1 MSLTDSVI
9 TDSLGYSLERNRI
22 EGLQILNW
30 TELDTKS
37 ANTARVLAMDAV
49 ENAGHGHPGTAMAL
63 APVAHLLFQKVMNHS
78 PKNSDWF
85 ARDRFILSC
94 GHASMLLYAQLYLT
108 GYGLE
113 IEDLK
118 NFRKHNSLTP
128 GHPEYRHTNGVEM
141 TTGPLGQGLSS
152 AVGMAIAS
160 RYWRNYFDPKT
171 SKHQS
176 IFDNYIYVIAS
187 DGDLQEGVTSEASSI
202 AGHLNLSNLIVIY
215 DDNKISIDGQTNLA
229 FTEDVEKRYE
239 AYGWDTH
246 CVELDSSGS
255 VNIQNLIQAIDK
267 SKKSDKPSFIRL
279 KTIIAWPSPNAQ
291 NTAASHGAPLGKE
304 EVSLTKKSLGFNSEE
319 SFTVSKEVLDYTR
332 SVIETGE
339 EKYKKWL
346 EDFQSWSLNNPELS
360 KEFNRL
366 KNNELPSDLEIG
378 LPTFEAGSSVASRKS
393 GGTVLNYLSEK
404 LIELIGGSADL
415 AESNGVALKNA
426 AVMQKPELNIANSS
440 IGGKYLHFGIREHAM
455 ASIMNGLALYG
466 FARPFGA
473 TFLIFSDYQKP
484 AIRLASLMQLPV
496 IYVWSHDSIG
506 LGEDGP
512 THQPV
517 EQLWSLR
524 SIPGFNVV
532 RPCDAN
538 EVSQAWL
545 KIIKDNKPA
554 GIVLT
559 RQNIPTLDRK
569 IYSSEKGVLKG
580 AYILSDAKN
589 NKPELILIAT
599 GSEVQLAID
608 AQIQLEDSQIST
620 RVVSMPCV
628 EWFLDQD
635 KKYQDEV
642 LPEMI
647 KNRIA
652 IEAGSTVGWY
662 RFVGSAGEVIGLD
675 QYGASSKPDILFK
688 EYGISVENIVA
699 TAKKLINKN

>member
-1 MSLTDSVI
+1 MSLLDSVI
-9 TDSLGYSLERNRI
+9 TDSLGCSLERNRI
-22 EGLQILNW
+22 KGLQILNW

-94 GHASMLLYAQLYLT
+94 GHASMLLYSQLYLT

-128 GHPEYRHTNGVEM
+128 GHPEFGHTNGVEM

-160 RYWRNYFDPKT
+160 RYWRNYFDSKT
-171 SKHQS
+171 AKNQS

-229 FTEDVEKRYE
+229 FTEDVEKRYQ

-246 CVELDSSGS
+246 LVELDSSGNVS
-255 VNIQNLIQAIDK
+255 IQKLIDAIEK

-291 NTAASHGAPLGKE
+291 NTAASHGAPLGKD
-304 EVSLTKKSLGFNSEE
+304 EVILTKESLGFNPTET
-319 SFTVSKEVLDYTR
+319 FAVSKEVLDYTR
-332 SVIETGE
+332 SVVQTGE

-346 EDFQSWSLNNPELS
+346 EKFKEWSSKNPELS
-360 KEFNRL
+360 KEFDRL
-366 KNNELPSDLEIG
+366 QSQELPKDLEQG
-378 LPTFEAGSSVASRKS
+378 LPKFESGSSIASRKS
-393 GGTVLNYLSEK
+393 GGTVLNFFSEK
-404 LIELIGGSADL
+404 MIELIGGSADL

-426 AVMQKPELNIANSS
+426 LIMQKPELNISNSS

-524 SIPGFNVV
+524 SIPGFSVV

-545 KIIKDNKPA
+545 KIIKDRKPA

-569 IYSSEKGVLKG
+569 IYASELGTSKG
-580 AYILSDAKN
+580 AYILSEAKN
-589 NKPELILIAT
+589 AKPEVILIAT
-599 GSEVQLAID
+599 GSEVQMALE
-608 AQIQLEDSQIST
+608 AQQQLENENVST

-635 KKYQDEV
+635 HKYQNEV
-642 LPEMI
+642 LPENL
-647 KNRIA
+647 KKRIA
-652 IEAGSTVGWY
+652 IEAGSTIGWY
-662 RFVGSAGEVIGLD
+662 RFVGTDGAVIGLD
-675 QYGASSKPDILFK
+675 HYGASSKPDILFK
-688 EYGISVENIVA
+688 EYGITVENIVA
-699 TAKKLINKN
+699 TAKKLIN

>member
-1 MSLTDSVI
+1 LDSVI
-9 TDSLGYSLERNRI
+9 TDSLGCSLERNRI
-22 EGLQILNW
+22 KGLQILNW

-94 GHASMLLYAQLYLT
+94 GHASMLLYSQLYLT

-128 GHPEYRHTNGVEM
+128 GHPEFGHTNGVEM

-160 RYWRNYFDPKT
+160 RYWRNYFDSKT
-171 SKHQS
+171 AKNQS

-229 FTEDVEKRYE
+229 FTEDVEKRYQ

-246 CVELDSSGS
+246 LVELDSSGNVS
-255 VNIQNLIQAIDK
+255 IQKLIDAIEK

-291 NTAASHGAPLGKE
+291 NTAASHGAPLGKD
-304 EVSLTKKSLGFNSEE
+304 EVILTKESLGFNPTET
-319 SFTVSKEVLDYTR
+319 FAVSKEVLDYTR
-332 SVIETGE
+332 SVVQTGE

-346 EDFQSWSLNNPELS
+346 EKFKEWSSKNPELS
-360 KEFNRL
+360 KEFDRL
-366 KNNELPSDLEIG
+366 QSQELPKDLEQG
-378 LPTFEAGSSVASRKS
+378 LPKFESGSSIASRKS
-393 GGTVLNYLSEK
+393 GGTVLNFFSEK
-404 LIELIGGSADL
+404 MIELIGGSADL

-426 AVMQKPELNIANSS
+426 LIMQKPELNISNSS

-545 KIIKDNKPA
+545 KIIKDRKPA

-569 IYSSEKGVLKG
+569 IYASELGTSKG
-580 AYILSDAKN
+580 AYILSEAKN
-589 NKPELILIAT
+589 AKPEVILIAT
-599 GSEVQLAID
+599 GSEVQMALE
-608 AQIQLEDSQIST
+608 AQKQLENENVST

-635 KKYQDEV
+635 HKYQNEV
-642 LPEMI
+642 LPENL
-647 KNRIA
+647 KKRIA
-652 IEAGSTVGWY
+652 IEAGSTIGWY
-662 RFVGSAGEVIGLD
+662 RFVGTDGAVIGLD
-675 QYGASSKPDILFK
+675 HYGASSKPDILFK
-688 EYGISVENIVA
+688 EYGITVENIVA
-699 TAKKLINKN
+699 TAKKLIN

>member
-1 MSLTDSVI
+1 MSLLDSVI

-22 EGLQILNW
+22 KGLQILNW

-94 GHASMLLYAQLYLT
+94 GHASMLLYSQLYLT

-128 GHPEYRHTNGVEM
+128 GHPEFGHTNGVEM

-160 RYWRNYFDPKT
+160 RYWRNYFDSKT
-171 SKHQS
+171 AKNQS

-229 FTEDVEKRYE
+229 FTEDVEKRYQ

-246 CVELDSSGS
+246 LVELDSSGNVS
-255 VNIQNLIQAIDK
+255 IQKLIDAIEK

-291 NTAASHGAPLGKE
+291 NTAASHGAPLGKD
-304 EVSLTKKSLGFNSEE
+304 EVILTKESLGFNPTET
-319 SFTVSKEVLDYTR
+319 FAVSKEVLDYTR
-332 SVIETGE
+332 SVVQTGE

-346 EDFQSWSLNNPELS
+346 EKFKEWSSKNPELS
-360 KEFNRL
+360 KEFDRL
-366 KNNELPSDLEIG
+366 QSQELPKDLEQG
-378 LPTFEAGSSVASRKS
+378 LPKFESGSSIASRKS
-393 GGTVLNYLSEK
+393 GGTVLNFFSEK
-404 LIELIGGSADL
+404 MIELIGGSADL

-426 AVMQKPELNIANSS
+426 LIMQKPELNISNSS

-545 KIIKDNKPA
+545 KIIKDRKPA

-569 IYSSEKGVLKG
+569 IYASELGTSKG
-580 AYILSDAKN
+580 AYILSEAKN
-589 NKPELILIAT
+589 AKPEVILIAT
-599 GSEVQLAID
+599 GSEVQMALE
-608 AQIQLEDSQIST
+608 AQKQLENENVST

-635 KKYQDEV
+635 HKYQNEV
-642 LPEMI
+642 LPENL
-647 KNRIA
+647 KKRIA
-652 IEAGSTVGWY
+652 IEAGSTIGWY
-662 RFVGSAGEVIGLD
+662 RFVGTDGAVIGLD
-675 QYGASSKPDILFK
+675 HYGASSKPDILFK
-688 EYGISVENIVA
+688 EYGITVENIVA
-699 TAKKLINKN
+699 TAKKLIN

>member
-1 MSLTDSVI
+1 MSLLDSVI

-22 EGLQILNW
+22 KGLQILNW

-94 GHASMLLYAQLYLT
+94 GHASMLLYSQLYLT

-128 GHPEYRHTNGVEM
+128 GHPEFGHTNGVEM

-160 RYWRNYFDPKT
+160 RYWRNYFDSKT
-171 SKHQS
+171 AKNQS

-202 AGHLNLSNLIVIY
+202 AGHLNLSNLILIY

-229 FTEDVEKRYE
+229 FTEDVEKRYQ

-246 CVELDSSGS
+246 LVELDSSGNVS
-255 VNIQNLIQAIDK
+255 IQKLIDAIEK

-291 NTAASHGAPLGKE
+291 NTAASHGAPLGKD
-304 EVSLTKKSLGFNSEE
+304 EVILTKESLGFNPTET
-319 SFTVSKEVLDYTR
+319 FAVSKEVLDYTR
-332 SVIETGE
+332 SVVQTGE

-346 EDFQSWSLNNPELS
+346 EKFKEWSSKNPELS
-360 KEFNRL
+360 KEFDRL
-366 KNNELPSDLEIG
+366 QSQELPKDLEQG
-378 LPTFEAGSSVASRKS
+378 LPKFETGSSIASRKS
-393 GGTVLNYLSEK
+393 GGTVLNFFSEK
-404 LIELIGGSADL
+404 MIELIGGSADL

-426 AVMQKPELNIANSS
+426 LIMQKPELNISNSS

-524 SIPGFNVV
+524 SIPGFSVV

-545 KIIKDNKPA
+545 KIIKDRKPA

-569 IYSSEKGVLKG
+569 IYASELGTSKG
-580 AYILSDAKN
+580 AYILSEAKN
-589 NKPELILIAT
+589 AKPEVILIAT
-599 GSEVQLAID
+599 GSEVQMALE
-608 AQIQLEDSQIST
+608 AQQQLENENVST

-635 KKYQDEV
+635 HKYQNEV
-642 LPEMI
+642 LPENL
-647 KNRIA
+647 KKRIA
-652 IEAGSTVGWY
+652 IEAGSTIGWY
-662 RFVGSAGEVIGLD
+662 RFVGTDGAVIGLD
-675 QYGASSKPDILFK
+675 HYGASSKPDILFK
-688 EYGISVENIVA
+688 EYGITVENIVA
-699 TAKKLINKN
+699 TAKKLIN

>member
-1 MSLTDSVI
+1 MSLLDSVI

-22 EGLQILNW
+22 KGLQILNW

-94 GHASMLLYAQLYLT
+94 GHASMLLYSQLYLT

-128 GHPEYRHTNGVEM
+128 GHPEFGHTNGVEM

-160 RYWRNYFDPKT
+160 RYWRNYFDSKT
-171 SKHQS
+171 AKNQS

-229 FTEDVEKRYE
+229 FTEDVEKRYQ

-246 CVELDSSGS
+246 LVELDSSGNVS
-255 VNIQNLIQAIDK
+255 IQKLIDAIEK

-291 NTAASHGAPLGKE
+291 NTAASHGAPLGKD
-304 EVSLTKKSLGFNSEE
+304 EVILTKESLGFNPTET
-319 SFTVSKEVLDYTR
+319 FAVSKEVLDYTR
-332 SVIETGE
+332 SVVQTGE

-346 EDFQSWSLNNPELS
+346 EKFKEWSSKNPELS
-360 KEFNRL
+360 KEFDRL
-366 KNNELPSDLEIG
+366 QSQELPKDLEQG
-378 LPTFEAGSSVASRKS
+378 LPKFESGSSIASRKS
-393 GGTVLNYLSEK
+393 GGTVLNFFSEK
-404 LIELIGGSADL
+404 MIELIGGSADL

-426 AVMQKPELNIANSS
+426 LIMQKPELNISNSS

-524 SIPGFNVV
+524 SIPGFSVV

-545 KIIKDNKPA
+545 KIIKDRKPA

-569 IYSSEKGVLKG
+569 IYASELGTSKG
-580 AYILSDAKN
+580 AYILSESKN
-589 NKPELILIAT
+589 AKPEVILIAT
-599 GSEVQLAID
+599 GSEVQMALE
-608 AQIQLEDSQIST
+608 AQKQLENENVST

-635 KKYQDEV
+635 HKYQNEV
-642 LPEMI
+642 LPENL
-647 KNRIA
+647 KKRIA
-652 IEAGSTVGWY
+652 IEAGSTIGWY
-662 RFVGSAGEVIGLD
+662 RFVGTDGAVIGLD
-675 QYGASSKPDILFK
+675 HYGASSKPDILFK
-688 EYGISVENIVA
+688 EYGITV
-699 TAKKLINKN
+699 

>member
-1 MSLTDSVI
+1 VSLLDSVT
-9 TDSLGYSLERNRI
+9 TDSLGYSLERKRI
-22 EGLQILNW
+22 KGLYILNW

-37 ANTARVLAMDAV
+37 SNTARVLAMDAV

-63 APVAHLLFQKVMNHS
+63 APVAHLLFNKVMNHS

-94 GHASMLLYAQLYLT
+94 GHASMLLYSQLYLT

-128 GHPEYRHTNGVEM
+128 GHPEFGHTNGVEM

-171 SKHQS
+171 AVNQS

-215 DDNKISIDGQTNLA
+215 DDNKISIDGETNLA
-229 FTEDVEKRYE
+229 FTEDVEKRYQ

-246 CVELDSSGS
+246 TVGLDSNGS
-255 VNIQNLIQAIDK
+255 VDIQKLIDAIEK
-267 SKKSDKPSFIRL
+267 SKKSEKPSFIRL
-279 KTIIAWPSPNAQ
+279 KTVIAWPAPHAQ
-291 NTAASHGAPLGKE
+291 NTAASHGAPLGKD
-304 EVSLTKKSLGFNSEE
+304 EVRLTKESLGFKPDE
-319 SFTVSKEVLDYTR
+319 SFVVSKEVLDYTR
-332 SVIETGE
+332 SVLESGK
-339 EKYKKWL
+339 EKYNKWIQKFEDWASKNPDLNKQFKRLQSRSLPDDL
-346 EDFQSWSLNNPELS
+346 ENN
-360 KEFNRL
+360 
-366 KNNELPSDLEIG
+366 LPS
-378 LPTFEAGSSVASRKS
+378 FEAGASVASRKS
-393 GGTVLNYLSEK
+393 GGTVLNFFSEK
-404 LIELIGGSADL
+404 LVELIGGSADL

-426 AVMQKPELNIANSS
+426 TIMQKPELNIPNSS

-466 FARPFGA
+466 FSRPFGA

-545 KIIKDNKPA
+545 KIIKDKKPA

-569 IYSSEKGVLKG
+569 IYASEQGVSKG
-580 AYILSDAKN
+580 AYVLSEAKN
-589 NKPELILIAT
+589 NQAEMILIAT
-599 GSEVQLAID
+599 GSEVQLALD
-608 AQIQLEDSQIST
+608 AQKQLEEQKIST

-628 EWFLDQD
+628 EWFLAQD
-635 KKYQDEV
+635 EKYQKQV
-642 LPEMI
+642 LPKDI
-647 KNRIA
+647 KKIA
-652 IEAGSTVGWY
+652 IEAGSTLGWY
-662 RFVGSAGEVIGLD
+662 RFVGSDGAVIGLD
-675 QYGASSKPDILFK
+675 HYGASSKPDILFK

-699 TAKKLINKN
+699 TAKKLIN